1 MGYIYKITNIKNN
14 KYYIGVTTQ
23 KNPNDRWNAHKSAIR
38 NEKGCPLLMKAFN
51 KYGEDSFKFEV
62 LIICFDEDIFK
73 FEDEYIKKYNA
84 ASPNG
89 YNVAEGGKIGM
100 SFLGRIHSDETKK
113 KIGIKSK
120 MYNNKPEVKERAR
133 NVAIQFNRTH
143 NIGDLLRQSE
153 KWKNA
158 IKEGRIGGKR
168 DDETK
173 KKISD
178 GLKRYF
184 ENNNGSL
191 INKEQHSKIMT
202 KINGKKISQY
212 SKENKL
218 LNTFD
223 SIVIA
228 SKHTGIGRKSI
239 QSNLAGRSK
248 SSGGFIWK
256 YSDTEPKDICS
267 ILE

>member
-1 MGYIYKITNIKNN
+1 M
-14 KYYIGVTTQ
+14 
-23 KNPNDRWNAHKSAIR
+23 
-38 NEKGCPLLMKAFN
+38 
-51 KYGEDSFKFEV
+51 
-62 LIICFDEDIFK
+62 
-73 FEDEYIKKYNA
+73 
-84 ASPNG
+84 
-89 YNVAEGGKIGM
+89 
-100 SFLGRIHSDETKK
+100 HSDETKK

-212 SKENKL
+212 SKDNKL

-223 SIVIA
+223 SIVLA

-239 QSNLAGRSK
+239 QSNLAERSK

-256 YSDTEPKDICS
+256 YSDAELKDACS